1 MTSGIVRPASS
12 TLVTVRWPP
21 DLLAR
26 IDRTRLVEQ
35 RDRSLMIRVLVREAL
50 DAGQRLDGVLPAAAG
65 TMVGTRF
72 GPDLLRRVDTAAG
85 LSGRDRTNTVRAL
98 VAAALDARA
107 TGP

>member
-1 MTSGIVRPASS
+1 MTEIIRPDSS
-12 TLVTVRWPP
+12 TLITVRWPGS
-21 DLLAR
+21 LLDR

-50 DAGQRLDGVLPAAAG
+50 DTGL
-65 TMVGTRF
+65 TMVDVAAESGLMLGTRF

-85 LSGRDRTNTVRAL
+85 LTCRDRTNTVRGL

-107 TGP
+107 AG